1 MRVYKNGSLIRTT
14 NVCSQ
19 DLINTIKRNL
29 SVLLECRARQI
40 DDLYIGDYNV
50 SLLANKQ
57 LLKTLKL
64 PKNEDSITFSY
75 DFTLE
80 DISFISQS
88 FECFSTS
95 NNIENCDR
103 TFDCAS
109 GETKLIDGKENIYY

>member
-75 DFTLE
+75 NFTLE
-80 DISFISQS
+80 DITFISQS

-109 GETKLIDGKENIYY
+109 GQTKLIDGKDNIYY